1 MNDAASH
8 VGCQQEETGLR
19 RYHETHVSQL
29 NRAGLVCVFGMV
41 VAMSPAVR
49 SAAPDRAVALLDRY
63 ARGDFD
69 GAVAAMA
76 SVTDFGPIYKDLVA
90 QAPKWMNERGP
101 ADLERRRLAAA
112 TFAME
117 AARIGAGHDWKFV
130 QMFMRLENIH
140 WKPPAQLLEWGCALM
155 RSAPAA
161 TPIEHT
167 WQMAALAVAGR
178 AQDYEFLIGSPWE
191 GRANKHD
198 EVLHLEHAIAR
209 FPRDRRLLLAQGIAA
224 EWRLYPNPRNAGLT
238 EARAIFANL
247 KDDADVGAE
256 ASVRLGIIETRAGN
270 PTAAAPFFPAAI
282 RMSRDPFVTFL
293 AHYFEGQALE
303 RLRRPDDAEASYR
316 AALVVVP
323 RAQSASF
330 SLAALVAARGARAEA
345 AGLVAGSISVAPRPV
360 DPWRIYGDAD
370 DRFWPALIA
379 ELREK
384 IRR

>member
-1 MNDAASH
+1 MA
-8 VGCQQEETGLR
+8 
-19 RYHETHVSQL
+19 
-29 NRAGLVCVFGMV
+29 
-41 VAMSPAVR
+41 VAISPAVR

-63 ARGDFD
+63 ARGDFA

-76 SVTDFGPIYKDLVA
+76 SVTDFGPIYEDLVA
-90 QAPKWMNERGP
+90 QAPKWMNEGGP

-112 TFAME
+112 TFALE
-117 AARIGAGHDWKFV
+117 AARIGAGHDWKLV

-140 WKPPAQLLEWGCALM
+140 WKPPAALLEWGCALM
-155 RSAPAA
+155 RRAPAA

-191 GRANKHD
+191 ARANKHD
-198 EVLHLEHAIAR
+198 EVLHLEHAIVR

-256 ASVRLGIIETRAGN
+256 ANVRLGIIETRAGN
-270 PTAAAPFFPAAI
+270 PTAAAPFFTAAI

-360 DPWRIYGDAD
+360 DPWRVYGDAD
-370 DRFWPALIA
+370 DRFWPARIA

-384 IRR
+384 IRQ